1 MVTYQRGRP
10 KSSRDSNLSA
20 APGPGHPA
28 GQTDGVRKGGFHE
41 ASFAKHHGVRG
52 LVVIDA
58 DFEAMVAP
66 HRRELLAYCY
76 RMVGSFH
83 DAEDLL
89 QDTLV
94 RAWRA
99 ADRYDPRRASVRT
112 WLYRI
117 ATNACLTALESTRR
131 RPLPVGLGGPSDD
144 PDAPLAGVSPLA

>member
-1 MVTYQRGRP
+1 MFLPHRIPDTRLVKRTV
-10 KSSRDSNLSA
+10 
-20 APGPGHPA
+20 
-28 GQTDGVRKGGFHE
+28 VRKGDSHE
-41 ASFAKHHGVRG
+41 ASVAKHHGVPA
-52 LVVIDA
+52 LAVIDA

-94 RAWRA
+94 RARRT
-99 ADRYDPRRASVRT
+99 ADRYDPQRASVRT

-117 ATNACLTALESTRR
+117 AERLPDRAGIDPPPPPAGGAQRPQR
-131 RPLPVGLGGPSDD
+131 RPGRPPGARPRGL
-144 PDAPLAGVSPLA
+144 LA